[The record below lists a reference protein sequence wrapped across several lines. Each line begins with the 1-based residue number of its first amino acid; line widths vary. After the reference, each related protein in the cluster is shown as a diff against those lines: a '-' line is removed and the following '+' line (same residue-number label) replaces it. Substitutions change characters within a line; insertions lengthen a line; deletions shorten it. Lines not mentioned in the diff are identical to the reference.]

1 MLSGKVGYGYSQ
13 EFCVLCNGIDYRT
26 IPLHLTANFG
36 TGSHFLEVGLGGTVT
51 IGYSNHNIYP
61 IIGYRLQP
69 LRTGGVNLR
78 VFAHW
83 PIKETFNNFDMR
95 TTHFPPLGLSFGIS
109 I

>member
-69 LRTGGVNLR
+69 LRTGG
-78 VFAHW
+78 
-83 PIKETFNNFDMR
+83 
-95 TTHFPPLGLSFGIS
+95 
-109 I
+109 